1 MSGQPGRSGKRR
13 DSIWYDALLRALK
26 RREEKDPRAV
36 EKLADRLIKKAE
48 EGDMVAIKEL
58 ADRLD
63 GRPAQQIIHTG
74 DADNPL
80 QVVNVAAETL
90 AEKLARLADRKRDDE
105 PAEVTEH

>member
-1 MSGQPGRSGKRR
+1 MAGQPGRSGKRR
-13 DSIWYDALLRALK
+13 DSIWYDALLRAIK

-36 EKLADRLIKKAE
+36 EKLADRLINKAE

-105 PAEVTEH
+105 PTDITEH

>member
-13 DSIWYDALLRALK
+13 DSIWYDALLRAIK

-36 EKLADRLIKKAE
+36 EKLAERLIKKAE

-63 GRPAQQIIHTG
+63 GRPAQQIIHSG

-80 QVVNVAAETL
+80 QVVNIAADTL
-90 AEKLARLADRKRDDE
+90 AEKLARLAERQRDEAASAD
-105 PAEVTEH
+105 TQH